1 MRLRATATRAAFNSR
16 FVHGAAPWPYAV
28 NAEGGQVSYHDANDL
43 PIALAPLWGFCTEDD
58 PGWSQTMA
66 FAFGSA
72 NPAWFEGARAG
83 LGSVHTPGPWTLGNV
98 QAWIRARIIGDRRS
112 MADCLSRLRSVAFDD
127 GMLPEAY
134 SADPL
139 DDRRIRHWFAWPGAA
154 LAALTLLDRDER
166 LSERLAVRRL
176 ASIDP

>member
-1 MRLRATATRAAFNSR
+1 
-16 FVHGAAPWPYAV
+16 
-28 NAEGGQVSYHDANDL
+28 
-43 PIALAPLWGFCTEDD
+43 
-58 PGWSQTMA
+58 
-66 FAFGSA
+66 
-72 NPAWFEGARAG
+72 
-83 LGSVHTPGPWTLGNV
+83 
-98 QAWIRARIIGDRRS
+98 
-112 MADCLSRLRSVAFDD
+112 
-127 GMLPEAY
+127 MLPEAY